1 MKGVRL
7 HWSLHPDKAQ
17 GLYYDE
23 TGKPRSPWYDNE
35 IEAKQMTKAAVAR
48 ELDISYEMS
57 VEGIVYPE
65 FRESHILKSKYRDW
79 ETDRK
84 STRLNSSH
92 SGESRMPSSA

>member
-48 ELDISYEMS
+48 ELLAM
-57 VEGIVYPE
+57 
-65 FRESHILKSKYRDW
+65 K
-79 ETDRK
+79 
-84 STRLNSSH
+84 
-92 SGESRMPSSA
+92 